1 MSKQIWKSEAL
12 AARVRRLS
20 AIACLVFALLLM
32 LPASGHAQIL
42 YGSLTG
48 NVTDPTTAVLPKAHV
63 EALNLGTGVA
73 RSTETDASGVYRFAE
88 LQPGTYKVTF
98 SASSF
103 ATTSVDRVQ
112 VDVNAVRRVD
122 IQLKVAATT
131 QEVTVT
137 AAPTLMQTDRADVHT
152 NIDAQQ
158 IQNLPIS
165 SSEGRSWQAL
175 YNIIPGATPTG
186 EANSQAGNPQRA
198 MNTNVNGGSSQ
209 GNNTRIDGVQNAY
222 PWLPANIAYV
232 PPADAIETVNVV
244 TNSFD
249 AEQGMAGGMAANVQI
264 KSGTNQFHGS
274 AHEFHTDTSLRAENY
289 FQPQTVTDPITKQLV
304 PFRKPKDI
312 QNQWGGTFGGPIKK
326 DKLFFF
332 GDWERTEER
341 KLATIPTPLTLP
353 TDPQRIGDFSSFIA
367 PNVNCDDHTA
377 GPNRATTGCIY
388 DPNTGTVNGTGR
400 LAFPGNKIP
409 LNRID
414 PAALAMVK
422 LLPEPNIPGVTSQN
436 YFASGAQQFN
446 RDSMDVKVNYVPT
459 QKSMI
464 FGRYSLSRSFIFDPP
479 ALGAAGGDAV
489 NGGQLGNA
497 HSRIQ
502 NVGIG
507 GTYTITPNMLVDAN
521 LGYTRQRIN
530 ATALDIGSNFGLDTL
545 HIPGT
550 NGPDPLQGGVPA
562 FQIGGYANLGN
573 PNTGNPFLFRDNQ
586 YVSNTNLNWT
596 KGRHALRFGI
606 EFNKTNINHFQPQGG
621 AFQTAR
627 GSFQFGSGITA
638 FSGLNSNQFNN
649 FAAFL
654 LGLPSRTGQAIQN
667 QNPNVIR
674 FNQWALYARDQ
685 FQMLPTLTVTYGLRW
700 ERYPFPTSDHGG
712 VRFLDPATMN
722 VVIGGH
728 NGVPLDDGVK
738 IGPGQ
743 FLPRLGV
750 AWRPLPKTVVRA
762 GYGLSA
768 DPNNWRFFRN
778 AFPAVTISDFNQGN
792 FFSPIASLTGTNATL
807 APFGTLATGI
817 TAIPLPDL
825 TAGTLALPD
834 GVGTTTAAK
843 DFRRGYTHSF
853 NLTIGREFAGF
864 VADVGYVGSRSIRPL
879 ANININPGPL
889 GGAPGPNSA
898 QDGRVLNQQFGHLT
912 SIVNPATGKPFK
924 GWGDI
929 GQLTPFGNAYYDS
942 LQAKVKRN
950 FKGKSFVGLSYTW
963 SKAIDFTDNEEL
975 NFLLFPF
982 PAYAAKARGLASF
995 DRTHNLR
1002 LYGSYELPFG
1012 RGQRWAQSGILNA
1025 IAGGWQTNWIL
1036 SKVSGSPFTITAG
1049 GNGFNAAGNTET
1061 ANQTGPVRIIAGTPR
1076 PGCVSYDP
1084 TCSYFDA
1091 TVFQNPTG
1099 PNFGNVGRDTVRGP
1113 GFFNLDMSIFRN
1125 FKLTERFGLQCRA
1138 EAFGLTNTPH
1148 FSNPGSGFVTNNLLN
1163 PIPTPNTGTFGV
1175 ITGSTGQRTIWLAA
1189 KLIF

>member
-1 MSKQIWKSEAL
+1 MLKRFEFSNAVNSRKGL
-12 AARVRRLS
+12 VS
-20 AIACLVFALLLM
+20 AIAFLVLLLSM
-32 LPASGHAQIL
+32 FAGAAQAQIL
-42 YGSLTG
+42 YGSMTG
-48 NVTDPTTAVLPKAHV
+48 NVTDQTSAVIPQAHV
-63 EALNLGTGVA
+63 EALNVGTGVVRNA
-73 RSTETDASGVYRFAE
+73 ETDAHGIYHFTE
-88 LQPGTYKVTF
+88 LLAGIYKVTI
-98 SASSF
+98 SAQGF
-103 ATTSVDRVQ
+103 APKAVENVRVE
-112 VDVNAVRRVD
+112 VNALRRVD
-122 IQLKVAATT
+122 MQLEVGVIT
-131 QEVTVT
+131 QSVTVT
-137 AAPTLMQTDRADVHT
+137 TAAPLLQTDRADVHT
-152 NIDAQQ
+152 NLDANM
-158 IQNLPIS
+158 ITNLPIS

-175 YNIIPGATPTG
+175 YNIIPGATPTA

-249 AEQGMAGGMAANVQI
+249 AEQGMAGGLAANVQI

-289 FQPQTVTDPITKQLV
+289 FQVQTVTDPITKQLV

-341 KLATIPTPLTLP
+341 KLATIGTPLTVP

-367 PNVNCDDHTA
+367 PGVNCDDHNPASPT
-377 GPNRATTGCIY
+377 RATPGCIY
-388 DPNTGTVNGTGR
+388 DPNTGAANGTGR

-409 LNRID
+409 LNRLD

-422 LLPEPNIPGVTSQN
+422 LMPEPNIPNANSQN
-436 YFASGAQQFN
+436 FFASGAQQFN

-497 HSRIQ
+497 FSRIQ
-502 NVGIG
+502 NVGLG
-507 GTYTITPNMLVDAN
+507 GTYTISPNMLVDAN
-521 LGYTRQRIN
+521 IGYTRQRIN

-562 FQIGGYANLGN
+562 FQINGYANLGN

-586 YVSNTNLNWT
+586 YVSNANLSWT
-596 KGRHALRFGI
+596 KGRHGLRFGI

-627 GSFQFGSGITA
+627 GSFQFGTGETA
-638 FSGLNSNQFNN
+638 FSGLNSNQFNS
-649 FAAFL
+649 FAAFM
-654 LGLPSRTGQAIQN
+654 LGLPARTGQAIQN

-674 FNQWALYARDQ
+674 FNQWAMYARDQ
-685 FQMLPTLTVTYGLRW
+685 FQLRSNLTVTYGLRW

-712 VRFLDPATMN
+712 VRFLDPATMH

-750 AWRPLPKTVVRA
+750 AWRPLSKTVVRA
-762 GYGLSA
+762 GYGMSA

-807 APFGTLATGI
+807 APYGTLATGI
-817 TAIPLPDL
+817 TTIPLPDL
-825 TAGTLALPD
+825 TAGSLALPD

-853 NLTIGREFAGF
+853 NLTIGQEFAGF
-864 VADVGYVGSRSIRPL
+864 VADAGYVGSRSIRPL

-889 GGAPGPNSA
+889 GGASGPNSA
-898 QDGRVLNQQFGHLT
+898 QDGRILNQQFGHLT
-912 SIVNPATGKPFK
+912 SLIDPSTGKPFK

-929 GQLTPFGNAYYDS
+929 GELIPFGNAYYDS
-942 LQAKVKRN
+942 LQAKVIRK
-950 FKGKSFVGLSYTW
+950 FKGNGFLGLSYTW

-982 PAYAAKARGLASF
+982 PAYSAKARGLASF

-1002 LYGSYELPFG
+1002 LYGAYELPFG
-1012 RGQRWAQSGILNA
+1012 RGKRWAQSGFLNA
-1025 IAGGWQTNWIL
+1025 VAGGWQTNWIL
-1036 SKVSGSPFTITAG
+1036 SKLSGSPFTITAG

-1061 ANQTGPVRIIAGTPR
+1061 ANQSGPVHIIGGR
-1076 PGCVSYDP
+1076 PKFGCVSYDP

-1091 TVFQNPTG
+1091 TVFTNPTG

-1113 GFFNLDMSIFRN
+1113 GFFNLDMSVFRN
-1125 FKLTERFGLQCRA
+1125 FKLNERFGLQCRA
-1138 EAFGLTNTPH
+1138 EAFGLTNTPR
-1148 FSNPGSGFVTNNLLN
+1148 FSNPSGGFVTPNAN
-1163 PIPTPNTGTFGV
+1163 PALNTGTFGV
-1175 ITGSTGQRTIWLAA
+1175 INSSQGQRTIWLAA
-1189 KLIF
+1189 KLTF